1 MKKFDAQRFFAS
13 KRVLMVLSLLL
24 GIIAWLVVSIVV
36 DPNVTTVINSIPV
49 QVQLTGSAQLNG
61 LDVVDQDDLTVNA
74 QITGAI
80 YTVGNLTADDFTA
93 TVDASDITEP
103 GTYQLEVM
111 VTKNNTHDETY
122 NVDYPVQST
131 LSVTLDRFEEAT
143 FTVEASVSNKTV
155 EQEGYFMGELV
166 SNPTTVTL
174 TGPAAE
180 VERIDRVVLENT
192 EAMTLTR
199 STTVSGTFVF
209 YDENGARLEQSGN
222 VTADAVDPRI
232 TMPVYQRMNLPLT
245 FEYINVPLGLNIDAL
260 DYSMSNETISI
271 GVPVDA
277 GVSLESISLGQI
289 DVRNIEPD
297 YSYTFDVS
305 LPAGYLNLSELLE
318 VTVTF
323 TDELDSTQVT
333 ATNIVT
339 TNRPSDYSI
348 TVNTDRL
355 SGITFVGMP
364 EDVAGLTGEDVVV
377 TLDFA
382 NVRLTRGEQR
392 VRASISLNNGAMAWA
407 VGEYYI
413 SITATPS
420 QTTQ

>member
-1 MKKFDAQRFFAS
+1 MKKFDVQRFFAS

-36 DPNVTTVINSIPV
+36 DPNVTTVINGIPV
-49 QVQLTGSAQLNG
+49 QVQLTGSAQLGG
-61 LDVVDQDDLTVNA
+61 LDVVDREELTVNA

-103 GTYQLEVM
+103 GTYQLEVT

-122 NVDYPVQST
+122 NVDYPMQST

-180 VERIDRVVLENT
+180 VDRIDRVVLENT
-192 EAMTLTR
+192 EVMTLTR
-199 STTVSGTFVF
+199 STTVSGAFVF
-209 YDENGARLEQSGN
+209 YDENGAPLEQSGN
-222 VTADAVDPRI
+222 VTTDAVDPRI
-232 TMPVYQRMNLPLT
+232 TMPVYQRMSLPLT
-245 FEYINVPLGLNIDAL
+245 FDYINVPSGLNIDAL

-355 SGITFVGMP
+355 SGITFVGTP
-364 EDVAGLTGEDVVV
+364 EDIAGLTGEDVVV

-413 SITATPS
+413 SITATPT

>member
-1 MKKFDAQRFFAS
+1 MKKFDAQRFFSS

-36 DPNVTTVINSIPV
+36 DPNVTTVVNNIPV

-61 LDVVDQDDLTVNA
+61 LDVVDQDELQVSA

-80 YTVGNLTADDFTA
+80 YTVGNLTGEDFTA
-93 TVDASDITEP
+93 TVDASEITEP
-103 GTYQLEVM
+103 GTYQLEVT
-111 VTKNNTHDETY
+111 VTKNAPHDESY
-122 NVDYPVQST
+122 NVDYPIQTT

-143 FTVEASVSNKTV
+143 FTVQASVSNKTV

-166 SNPTTVTL
+166 CNPTTVTL

-180 VERIDRVVLENT
+180 IDAINRVTLENT
-192 EAMTLTR
+192 EEMTLTR
-199 STTVSGTFVF
+199 STTVSADFVF
-209 YDENGARLEQSGN
+209 YDQNGSPLEQSGN
-222 VTADAVDPRI
+222 ITTDAADPRI
-232 TMPVYQRMNLPLT
+232 TMPVYQRLVLPMT
-245 FEYINVPLGLNIDAL
+245 FEYINVPSNLDLEGL
-260 DYSMSNETISI
+260 DYTMSNEAITI
-271 GVPVDA
+271 GVPADA
-277 GVSLESISLGQI
+277 GVSLESITLGQI
-289 DVRNIEPD
+289 DLRDIEPG
-297 YSYTFDVS
+297 YSYTFDVT
-305 LPAGYLNLSELLE
+305 LPAGYLNLSETKQ

-323 TDELDSTQVT
+323 SDQLATTQVS

-355 SGITFVGMP
+355 SNITFVGSP
-364 EDVAGLTGEDVVV
+364 SAIASLTGEDVVV
-377 TLDFA
+377 TLDFT

-392 VRASISLNNGAMAWA
+392 VRASVSLSDSAMAWA

-413 SITATPS
+413 SVTAQP
-420 QTTQ
+420 Q